1 MHDVVFKGARIIDG
15 LGNPEMSGE
24 VAVKDGRVVE
34 IGSSVG
40 SAETVVDADG
50 AVLAP
55 GIVDTHTHYDAQLT
69 WDSTASPSPSLGVT
83 TVVMGNCGFAIAP
96 CPPEHRELVAANLS
110 IVEGMDL
117 SALTAGI
124 DWGFESFPE
133 YMDMLR
139 AKGVYPNTAVLAG
152 HSVTRTAIMGKEA
165 SEREVPS
172 EAQMNAMKSAVQEA
186 LDAGAI
192 GFATSFSPNHLG
204 AGGRPMPST
213 IASDDEVRQLAG
225 LMNGREHGVMQI
237 AAGRRGT
244 VDLLETFVEASG
256 KPIFITAALTM
267 YNEAH
272 PEKSMEMMEQC
283 QAARG
288 RGHEIYAQVTCQ
300 PLSFDFNPANPYPFY
315 SHDAFADIK
324 AKPPEVLA
332 AAYADESFRNAF
344 KANLANPQAGVIFY
358 GNWDRVEV
366 AVPALASN
374 AGLQNRSFADIGR
387 ERGTDP
393 VDVFCDLALEE
404 KLETTIVGR
413 FLNVDEDGV
422 GPILRHDSG
431 VISLSDAGAHLIFMC
446 DAGFGCHFLSRWV
459 RERGE
464 FDLVEG
470 IRRLTSHPADLYGLR
485 DRGRISVGSHADLML
500 FDPTEIGI
508 SKPHRIS
515 DLPGGGTRAIRE
527 SSGIHGVWVNGAKVF
542 GEGGY
547 ADLDKGPGHVLTEF
561 GR

>member
-485 DRGRISVGSHADLML
+485 DRGRIAVGSHADLML

>member
-422 GPILRHDSG
+422 GPILRHESG

-485 DRGRISVGSHADLML
+485 DRGRIAVGSHADLML